1 MATVVGFAFLGL
13 SVTPVGK
20 QVFLLVVPAIPNA
33 MLCMTT
39 TAATVQK
46 VAFGRKKSPPLAVKK
61 QLIASPL
68 TIPNGQEFILA
79 VFKEIVARTFPLKKV
94 GNGLSL
100 ASLQVSR
107 LTVGVILNLIISSY
121 PFLFIFLLQVTPT
134 ANRNSY
140 RVAILV
146 GAATQGRGAA
156 RLNPGLGNR
165 NSYRVARGAHH
176 QLWVDHT

>member
-1 MATVVGFAFLGL
+1 MATVVGFAFLWL

-20 QVFLLVVPAIPNA
+20 QVFLLVVSAIPNA

-46 VAFGRKKSPPLAVKK
+46 AAFGRKKSPPLAVKK

-68 TIPNGQEFILA
+68 SIPNGQEFILA
-79 VFKEIVARTFPLKKV
+79 VFKEIVARL
-94 GNGLSL
+94 L
-100 ASLQVSR
+100 AER
-107 LTVGVILNLIISSY
+107 LAVGVILNLIIPSY
-121 PFLFIFLLQVTPT
+121 SFLFIFLLRVTPT
-134 ANRNSY
+134 PNRNSY

-146 GAATQGRGAA
+146 GAATQGRGAT
-156 RLNPGLGNR
+156 RLNPGLGKR

-176 QLWVDHT
+176 QLWNNGTWSSCVYRQQWNNHT

>member
-1 MATVVGFAFLGL
+1 MATVVGFAFLWL

-46 VAFGRKKSPPLAVKK
+46 AAFGRKKSPPLAVKK

-68 TIPNGQEFILA
+68 SMPNGQEFILA
-79 VFKEIVARTFPLKKV
+79 VFKEIVVRTFPLKKV

-107 LTVGVILNLIISSY
+107 LQPNATLGRESATPL
-121 PFLFIFLLQVTPT
+121 PFVAHSAAALTFGSALLPHEGCLT
-134 ANRNSY
+134 
-140 RVAILV
+140 
-146 GAATQGRGAA
+146 
-156 RLNPGLGNR
+156 
-165 NSYRVARGAHH
+165 
-176 QLWVDHT
+176 

>member
-1 MATVVGFAFLGL
+1 M
-13 SVTPVGK
+13 
-20 QVFLLVVPAIPNA
+20 PN
-33 MLCMTT
+33 
-39 TAATVQK
+39 
-46 VAFGRKKSPPLAVKK
+46 R
-61 QLIASPL
+61 
-68 TIPNGQEFILA
+68 QEFILV
-79 VFKEIVARTFPLKKV
+79 VFKEIVVRTFPLKKV

-107 LTVGVILNLIISSY
+107 LTVGVILNLIISTN

-146 GAATQGRGAA
+146 GAATQGRGAT
-156 RLNPGLGNR
+156 RLNPGLGKR
-165 NSYRVARGAHH
+165 NSYRVARGAYH

>member
-1 MATVVGFAFLGL
+1 MATVVGFAFLWL

-46 VAFGRKKSPPLAVKK
+46 TAFGRKKSPPLAVKK

-68 TIPNGQEFILA
+68 SMPNGQEFILV

-94 GNGLSL
+94 VAAGDAPYRRRDTQSDNSLLPIPIHFPAAGNAYG
-100 ASLQVSR
+100 
-107 LTVGVILNLIISSY
+107 
-121 PFLFIFLLQVTPT
+121 
-134 ANRNSY
+134 
-140 RVAILV
+140 
-146 GAATQGRGAA
+146 
-156 RLNPGLGNR
+156 
-165 NSYRVARGAHH
+165 
-176 QLWVDHT
+176 

>member
-1 MATVVGFAFLGL
+1 MPKGLPAAGNKGFIVGPIHYQLLLLVGDVNTKSHGDCCRLRLFVVVGA
-13 SVTPVGK
+13 
-20 QVFLLVVPAIPNA
+20 AIPNA

-39 TAATVQK
+39 TAAPVQK
-46 VAFGRKKSPPLAVKK
+46 AAFGRKKSPPLAVKK

-107 LTVGVILNLIISSY
+107 LTVGVILNLIIPSY
-121 PFLFIFLLQVTPT
+121 SFLFIFLLRVTPT
-134 ANRNSY
+134 ANRNTYS
-140 RVAILV
+140 VAKIV
-146 GAATQGRGAA
+146 GGMY
-156 RLNPGLGNR
+156 PG
-165 NSYRVARGAHH
+165 
-176 QLWVDHT
+176 